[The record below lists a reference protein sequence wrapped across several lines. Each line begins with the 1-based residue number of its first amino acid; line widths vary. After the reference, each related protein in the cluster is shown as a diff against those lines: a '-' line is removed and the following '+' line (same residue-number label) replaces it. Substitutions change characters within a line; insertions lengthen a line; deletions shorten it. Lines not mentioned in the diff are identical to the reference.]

1 MNKKLGDVL
10 RGAADRI
17 AYRDLREDDIADLL
31 SDLRLKFV
39 ECDIAFDLA
48 EEMTEGLAQAL
59 KGQRIH
65 RVGSK
70 IDGLIADALKD
81 SLLRSVEVEQ
91 VDVLESIVERSKR
104 AETTVLMFV
113 GVNGSGKTTT
123 IAKIAH
129 MLTGK
134 GLSVVLACSDTFRAG
149 AIEQLQRHA
158 DKLGIRMVKRPYG
171 SDPASVAYD
180 AVTHANSHRLNA
192 VLIDTAGRMQTKK
205 NLMDELEKIKRVV
218 PPQFTIF
225 VGDAL
230 AGNDALDQARAFNES
245 VGFDAAVVAKFDADT
260 KGGAALSIM
269 YETRRPV
276 IYIGTG
282 QDYEDLQPFSA
293 SSYIEALL
301 GHLVP

>member
-1 MNKKLGDVL
+1 MSKKLGEVL

-17 AYRDLREDDIADLL
+17 AYRALREEDIADLL

-48 EEMTEGLAQAL
+48 DEITQGLAQAL

-65 RVGSK
+65 RVGSN
-70 IDGLIADALKD
+70 IDGLIADALKG
-81 SLLRSVEVEQ
+81 SLLRSVAVEQ
-91 VDVLESIVERSKR
+91 VDVPKSIFERAKR
-104 AETTVLMFV
+104 ADTTALMFV

-123 IAKIAH
+123 IAKFAH
-129 MLTGK
+129 MLAGK

-158 DKLGIRMVKRPYG
+158 DKLGMRMVKRPYG

-180 AVTHANSHRLNA
+180 AVTHAHSHSLNA

-218 PPQFTIF
+218 SPQYTIF

-245 VGFDAAVVAKFDADT
+245 VGLDAAVVAKFDADT
-260 KGGAALSIM
+260 KGGAALSII
-269 YETRRPV
+269 YETRKPV
-276 IYIGTG
+276 IYVGTG
-282 QDYEDLQPFSA
+282 QDYGDLKPFSA

>member
-1 MNKKLGDVL
+1 MSKKLGDVL

-17 AYRDLREDDIADLL
+17 AYRALREEDMADLL
-31 SDLRLKFV
+31 NDLKLKFV

-48 EEMTEGLAQAL
+48 EEITQGLALAL

-65 RVGSK
+65 RVGSN
-70 IDGLIADALKD
+70 IDGLIAKALRD
-81 SLLRSVEVEQ
+81 SLLRSVAVEQ
-91 VDVLESIVERSKR
+91 VDVPRSIAERSKR
-104 AETTVLMFV
+104 AETTVMMFV

-123 IAKIAH
+123 IAKVAH
-129 MLTGK
+129 MLTEK

-180 AVTHANSHRLNA
+180 AVAHANSHHLNA

-205 NLMDELEKIKRVV
+205 NLMDELGKIKRVV

-260 KGGAALSIM
+260 KGGAALSII

-276 IYIGTG
+276 IYVGVG
-282 QDYEDLQPFSA
+282 QGYEDLQPFSA
-293 SSYIEALL
+293 SSYVDGLL